1 LEVCKESIYAFFQ
14 PKEVDLKDMIDIIL
28 LLNSIMVKAIYM
40 TNMIEKLNSMKGII
54 LDIIHIFVF
63 QNSIQVSELYIA
75 DIV

>member
-1 LEVCKESIYAFFQ
+1 MEVCKESIYAFFQ